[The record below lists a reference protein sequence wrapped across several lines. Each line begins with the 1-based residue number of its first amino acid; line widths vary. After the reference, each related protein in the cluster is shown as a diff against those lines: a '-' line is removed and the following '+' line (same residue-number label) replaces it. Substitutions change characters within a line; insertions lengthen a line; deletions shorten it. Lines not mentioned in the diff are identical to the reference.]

1 MSMEFLRTIAE
12 QRLPYV
18 VHTPADIDRLRV
30 LRAAQLVT
38 AFIPPSDRAHESRA
52 IRQLAQGRIDHR
64 ERPAGLEQGHL
75 GIHRTLSRRCVNRR
89 RQTTPCASI
98 ASATRTKPAM
108 FAPST

>member
-1 MSMEFLRTIAE
+1 MEFLRTIAE

-52 IRQLAQGRIDHR
+52 IRQLAQV
-64 ERPAGLEQGHL
+64 E
-75 GIHRTLSRRCVNRR
+75 
-89 RQTTPCASI
+89 SI
-98 ASATRTKPAM
+98 TVKGQLALNKATSA
-108 FAPST
+108 FIEL